1 MPLPQTQVLVWRDLE
16 SRYVELQARPVTPDS
31 VYAFLLDWS
40 ELLKTV
46 AETGT
51 FLQLATDLDTTDQG
65 AQEQLS
71 HFHQVTQPAV
81 TIADAALRRKVLAV
95 QKPNVPAEAIIVLQR
110 METDERAYREE
121 NVPIEAEE
129 ADLITEYSRLTG
141 SQLVEYEGQELTVPE
156 VQRNLQEPDR
166 DVRENS
172 WRAWQ
177 KAKLELAPQLD
188 ELFLKLL
195 SVRRTLARNGGYD
208 SFRDLIWLKYH
219 RYDYS
224 PEDCYEF
231 HRNIRL
237 EVVPL
242 ATELLEQHR
251 KNLAVDTLLPW
262 DFYWRLQVD
271 PHGRPPL
278 RPFETVEELE
288 EGGQRVFTALDPEL
302 GRQFGEFRN
311 GFCDLGSRPNKMSHA
326 YCTSFPRREMPFVL
340 ENVVGSEHDVQV
352 TLHEFGHAFHGYA
365 SMKSQ
370 PLIWNHFSATEF
382 VEVPSQSMEVI
393 ALPYL
398 NAEKG
403 GFYSSE
409 ELTRVRRMQV
419 SQVVHL
425 LTWIGFMDS
434 FQHWIYQEAPPDVTI
449 EQMDAKAAEL
459 IGRFMPQTNWGAF
472 PKELGKSWHYHH
484 IFNSP
489 FYYIEYGLSW
499 LGALQLWQRSLLEP
513 EQTLHRYR
521 SALTLGNSRSVPE
534 LFEAAGVK
542 FAFDRATLREMM
554 SFLRDELR
562 R

>member
-1 MPLPQTQVLVWRDLE
+1 MSLPETQVLVWRDLE
-16 SRYVELQARPVTPDS
+16 SRYAELQARPLVPDS
-31 VYAFLLDWS
+31 VYAFLFDWS

-95 QKPNVPAEAIIVLQR
+95 PKPNVPAEAIIVLQR
-110 METDERAYREE
+110 MEADERAYREE

-166 DVRENS
+166 NIRENS

-177 KAKLELAPQLD
+177 KAKLELAPRLD

-195 SVRRTLARNGGYD
+195 SARRKLARNAGCD

-278 RPFETVEELE
+278 RPFETVEEL
-288 EGGQRVFTALDPEL
+288 
-302 GRQFGEFRN
+302 
-311 GFCDLGSRPNKMSHA
+311 
-326 YCTSFPRREMPFVL
+326 
-340 ENVVGSEHDVQV
+340 
-352 TLHEFGHAFHGYA
+352 
-365 SMKSQ
+365 
-370 PLIWNHFSATEF
+370 
-382 VEVPSQSMEVI
+382 
-393 ALPYL
+393 
-398 NAEKG
+398 
-403 GFYSSE
+403 
-409 ELTRVRRMQV
+409 
-419 SQVVHL
+419 
-425 LTWIGFMDS
+425 
-434 FQHWIYQEAPPDVTI
+434 
-449 EQMDAKAAEL
+449 
-459 IGRFMPQTNWGAF
+459 
-472 PKELGKSWHYHH
+472 
-484 IFNSP
+484 
-489 FYYIEYGLSW
+489 
-499 LGALQLWQRSLLEP
+499 
-513 EQTLHRYR
+513 
-521 SALTLGNSRSVPE
+521 
-534 LFEAAGVK
+534 
-542 FAFDRATLREMM
+542 
-554 SFLRDELR
+554 
-562 R
+562 